1 MKTNLCPLTENVRL
15 APHFC
20 LPALLFSLLLLLSA
34 CSSQTAPNNT
44 VPSSPKST
52 VDFIN
57 PMIGASTSVEA
68 GGIYH
73 GLGKTFPGAATPFGL
88 VQLSPDTITGGDNAP
103 GYSYHHPTIE
113 GFSFTHM
120 SGTGWYGDL
129 GNLMVM
135 PTTGP
140 LKTSSGPQDYP
151 EEGYRSRYFHEDE
164 TASAGYY
171 AVTLEDYGIRT
182 ELTAAPRAGIIRF
195 TYPESQAARIQV
207 DLARRIGGTSTQQY
221 VKVLDNQTITGWMK
235 CPPEGGGWGNGE
247 GKADYTVYFYMQ
259 FSIPLENYGFWSA
272 DIPEGQVRKR
282 DEVTSP
288 EYQALVAKA
297 EIIRDRREIKGKHL
311 GFFTEF
317 PTSAGRQVLLKSG
330 ISFTSLEGA
339 RLNLE
344 NDIPGWD
351 FSLVHN
357 QARKSWT
364 RALSAIQVEGGSED
378 EHTIFNTALYHTMI
392 DPRSI
397 SDINGQYPGA
407 DGRIHTSGSFTY
419 RTIFSGWDVFRS
431 QFPLQTLINPGMVN
445 DEINSLIEMAEL
457 SGNEYFPRWEILN
470 AYSGCMIGN
479 PAVSVLADAYKKGIR
494 NYDAEKALQ
503 YARNS
508 VDKFGNGEKGW
519 VPGRLSE
526 TLEYAYFDWCV
537 AQLAESL
544 GKEETAREYL
554 KKSAAWRN
562 VWDPE
567 VQWMRAR
574 QDDGSW
580 LPWKGKLEHGQG
592 CVESNPFQQGWFVPH
607 DIPGLIAIMGK
618 DFFLAELERFFEKAP
633 ADFLWN
639 DYYNHPNEPV
649 HHVPFLFNLA
659 GAPRLTQKWTRTICA
674 NAYGTGV
681 EGLRGNEDIGQMSA
695 WYILAAAGLHPVSPG
710 DGIYQVTSPVFSRIT
725 INLDPEYHSGKTF
738 TIIAENNSPENIYI
752 KSMELNGKPLDR
764 FWLSHEEI
772 VSGGILELEMGM

>member
-1 MKTNLCPLTENVRL
+1 MKTDRYPNKTVKPAAHLIPLL
-15 APHFC
+15 
-20 LPALLFSLLLLLSA
+20 ALLLSLLLILSG
-34 CSSQTAPNNT
+34 CGNQVSKNNT
-44 VPSSPKST
+44 VPNST
-52 VDFIN
+52 KTAVDFIN

-88 VQLSPDTITGGDNAP
+88 VQLSPDTKTGGDNAP

-135 PTTGP
+135 PSTGP
-140 LKTSSGPQDYP
+140 LKTSSGPQDNP
-151 EEGYRSRYFHEDE
+151 EAGYRSHYSHQDE

-171 AVTLEDYGIRT
+171 AVTLDDYGIRA
-182 ELTAAPRAGIIRF
+182 ELTAAPRAGILRF
-195 TYPESQAARIQV
+195 TYPESQLSRIQV
-207 DLARRIGGTSTQQY
+207 DLARRIGGTSTEQY
-221 VKVLDNQTITGWMK
+221 VKVLDDQTITGWMK

-259 FSIPLENYGFWSA
+259 FSFSLDNYGFWSA

-282 DEVTSP
+282 DEVASP
-288 EYQALVAKA
+288 EYQAMAASA
-297 EIIRDRREIKGKHL
+297 EVLRDRKELRGKHL
-311 GFFTEF
+311 GFFAEF
-317 PTSAGRQVLLKSG
+317 PTSSGQQVLLKSG

-344 NDIPGWD
+344 NDIPHWD
-351 FSLVHN
+351 FDLVHK
-357 QARKSWT
+357 QARQAWT
-364 RALSAIQVEGGSED
+364 KAVSSIQVEGGTED
-378 EHTIFNTALYHTMI
+378 DHTIFNTALYHTKI
-392 DPRSI
+392 DPRGL

-407 DGRIHTSGSFTY
+407 DGKIHTSSNFTY

-431 QFPLQTLINPGMVN
+431 QFPLQTLIDPGMVN
-445 DEINSLIEMAEL
+445 DEINSLVEMAEQ
-457 SGNEYFPRWEILN
+457 SGKKYFPRWEILN

-479 PAVSVLADAYKKGIR
+479 PAVSVLTDAYVKGIR
-494 NYDAEKALQ
+494 GYDIKKAFQ

-508 VDKFGNGEKGW
+508 VDKFGNQPAGY
-519 VPGRLSE
+519 VPGQLSE
-526 TLEYAYFDWCV
+526 TLEYAYSDWCL
-537 AQLAESL
+537 ARLAEEL
-544 GKEETAREYL
+544 GEEEIAREYQ
-554 KKSAAWRN
+554 KRSEAWRN

-574 QDDGSW
+574 QADGSW
-580 LPWKGKLEHGQG
+580 LPWKGKLVHGQG

-607 DIPGLIAIMGK
+607 DMPGLIDLMGRN
-618 DFFLAELERFFEKAP
+618 FFLAELKTFFDKAP
-633 ADFLWN
+633 ANFLWN

-674 NAYGTGV
+674 NGYGTGV

-695 WYILAAAGLHPVSPG
+695 WYILASIGLHPVCPG
-710 DGIYQVTSPVFSRIT
+710 DGIYQITSPVFSRVT
-725 INLDPEYHSGKTF
+725 LRLDPDYYPGKTF
-738 TIIAENNSPENIYI
+738 TIIAENNSAENIYI
-752 KSMELNGKPLDR
+752 HSATLNGKPLDR
-764 FWLSHEEI
+764 FWLTHEEI
-772 VSGGILELEMGM
+772 TAGGTLRLKMGM

>member
-1 MKTNLCPLTENVRL
+1 MKTTEDPDNKPGHSARSI
-15 APHFC
+15 P
-20 LPALLFSLLLLLSA
+20 LPAFILPFLFLLSG
-34 CSSQTAPNNT
+34 CGNHTPENNT
-44 VPSSPKST
+44 VPIST
-52 VDFIN
+52 RSAVDFIN

-68 GGIYH
+68 GGSLH

-103 GYSYHHPTIE
+103 GYSYHQPTIE

-140 LKTSSGPQDYP
+140 LKTSSGPQDNP
-151 EEGYRSRYFHEDE
+151 EAGYRSRYSHQDE

-171 AVTLEDYGIRT
+171 EVTLEDYEIRA

-195 TYPESQAARIQV
+195 TYPESRVSRVQV
-207 DLARRIGGTSTQQY
+207 DLARRIGGTSTRQY
-221 VKVLDNQTITGWMK
+221 AKVLDDRTITGWMK

-259 FSIPLENYGFWSA
+259 FSFPLKNYGFWSA
-272 DIPEGQVRKR
+272 DIPNGQARKR
-282 DEVTSP
+282 GEVSSP
-288 EYQALVAKA
+288 EYQAIVASA
-297 EIIRDRREIKGKHL
+297 EIIRGRQELRGKHL
-311 GFFTEF
+311 GFFAEF
-317 PTSAGRQVLLKSG
+317 PTSAGQQVLLKIG

-344 NDIPGWD
+344 NDIPHWD
-351 FSLVHN
+351 FDLVHE
-357 QARKSWT
+357 QARQSWD
-364 RALSAIQVEGGSED
+364 RALSSIQVEGGSEND
-378 EHTIFNTALYHTMI
+378 HIIFNTALYHTMI

-407 DGRIHTSGSFTY
+407 DGKIHSSSDFTY

-431 QFPLQTLINPGMVN
+431 QFPLQTLINPEMVN
-445 DEINSLIEMAEL
+445 DEINSLIEMVEL

-470 AYSGCMIGN
+470 SFSGCMIGN
-479 PAVSVLADAYKKGIR
+479 PAVSVLADAYFKGIR
-494 NYDAEKALQ
+494 GYDVEKAFM

-508 VDKFGNGEKGW
+508 VDRFGNQPAGY
-519 VPGRLSE
+519 VPDKLSE
-526 TLEYAYFDWCV
+526 TLEYAYFDWCL
-537 AQLAESL
+537 AQLAGAL
-544 GKEETAREYL
+544 DKKETAREYL
-554 KKSAAWRN
+554 KKSEAWRN

-574 QDDGSW
+574 RADGSW

-607 DIPGLIAIMGK
+607 DVPGLIDLMGK
-618 DFFLAELERFFEKAP
+618 EFFLAELNTFFDKVPEN
-633 ADFLWN
+633 FLWN

-659 GAPRLTQKWTRTICA
+659 GVPRLTQKWTRAICA
-674 NAYGTGV
+674 GAYGTGV
-681 EGLRGNEDIGQMSA
+681 EGLCGNEDIGQMSA
-695 WYILAAAGLHPVSPG
+695 WYILASIGLHPVCPG
-710 DGIYQVTSPVFSRIT
+710 DGIYQITSPVFSRVT
-725 INLDPEYHSGKTF
+725 LRLDPVYYPGKTF
-738 TIIAENNSPENIYI
+738 TIIAENNSDENIHI
-752 KSMELNGKPLDR
+752 ESAKLNGKPLGR

-772 VSGGILELEMGM
+772 TAGGVLRLKME